1 MLCRALKKKAVKPVA
16 EDDDDHEPA
25 APSRDHISRTWTL
38 LAKEWVNRQ
47 VVSDFVVLC
56 SLS

>member
-16 EDDDDHEPA
+16 EDDDDA